1 MLDSCG
7 CLVKVLPM
15 TIFFAVS
22 IIGYS
27 LTAYSYVVFEYLL
40 NLKFE
45 TWPPKNGEQSEF
57 ACVDSVEQPV

>member
-15 TIFFAVS
+15 KINFAAS

-27 LTAYSYVVFEYLL
+27 LTAYIYEVVEYLL

-45 TWPPKNGEQSEF
+45 TRPPKMES
-57 ACVDSVEQPV
+57 DR